1 MNWNS
6 WEYKISNIKIITYIQ
21 KTVKETEKNFW
32 QLLVDRGKNWFLS
45 DILKKYYKA
54 IYNKDDK
61 ANKLISDC
69 RSCFPKFLPSRGK
82 RQDNGGSHSY
92 GLKRK
97 LKIF

>member
-32 QLLVDRGKNWFLS
+32 QLLVDRGKNWFLF
-45 DILKKYYKA
+45 DILKKYYKS

-61 ANKLISDC
+61 TNKLISDC
-69 RSCFPKFLPSRGK
+69 RSCFPKFFPVEEK
-82 RQDNGGSHSY
+82 D
-92 GLKRK
+92 
-97 LKIF
+97 KIMEDFVLMV